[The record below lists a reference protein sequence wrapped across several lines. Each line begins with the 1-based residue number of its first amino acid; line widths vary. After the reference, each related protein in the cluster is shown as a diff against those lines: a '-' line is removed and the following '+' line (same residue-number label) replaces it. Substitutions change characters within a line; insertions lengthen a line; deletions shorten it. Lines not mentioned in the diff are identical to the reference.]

1 MLKWGISFG
10 IQASFLLAMIV
21 APALSA
27 PTQKALFEIR
37 GKLVSPP
44 GSPSCAFCQVQLEDQ
59 AGRSGT
65 TLANGAGDFA
75 FRNLENS
82 VYRIRFKSTDYEDVS
97 MPVMLNSEITLVAV
111 ELKVRRS
118 DTNIA
123 GSGGQVVN
131 LFTAL
136 EYQPMDV
143 VVLYKKARKN
153 RLKSKFEEAALQYES
168 ISQTAPQF
176 YAAHFDLGLSY
187 QAIGRIDDAERQF
200 QIAHRLDSSSA
211 EPLIHLGEVYILRK
225 EWAGATE
232 ASIDAIRL
240 NSRLP
245 QPFLNLGMAL
255 YCSGMLDLSKDS
267 LERALKLDP
276 KLEEANLL
284 LINIYLNVHDNRRA
298 LEQIDFYFSKSG
310 SRSYPAELTALRSQL
325 KSGSLKNEAIEVSV
339 PLKFGSTPKANVCR
353 D

>member
-10 IQASFLLAMIV
+10 IEASFFLAMLV

-44 GSPSCAFCQVQLEDQ
+44 GSPSCTFCQVQLEDQ
-59 AGRSGT
+59 AGRTGT

-75 FRNLENS
+75 FRNLEDN

-97 MPVMLNSEITLVAV
+97 MPVVLNSEITLVAV

-118 DTNIA
+118 ETNIA
-123 GSGGQVVN
+123 GSSGQVVN

-136 EYQPMDV
+136 EYQPTDV
-143 VVLYKKARKN
+143 VDLYKKARKN
-153 RLKSKFEEAALQYES
+153 RMKSKFEEAALQYES

-200 QIAHRLDSSSA
+200 QIAHSLDLSNA

-225 EWAGATE
+225 EWAWATE
-232 ASIDAIRL
+232 ASIEAIRL
-240 NSRLP
+240 NSKSP

-255 YCSGMLDLSKDS
+255 YCSGMLDLSQDS
-267 LERALKLDP
+267 LEKALKMDP

-298 LEQIDFYFSKSG
+298 LEQIDFYFAKSG
-310 SRSYPAELTALRSQL
+310 SRSHPAELTALRSQL
-325 KSGSLKNEAIEVSV
+325 KSASLKNEAIEVPV
-339 PLKFGSTPKANVCR
+339 PLKFGSTFKKTACR